1 MIAAARG
8 QTNTATGLE
17 TWWLPEQNKPIS
29 VTFDWKFSV
38 RTMKMKIMLRDLLFY
53 RLGLGQ
59 PEPEQFVEMLKKID
73 ASPEQARALAI
84 DLSAIA
90 PILRREREAFQ
101 VKSITLN
108 DGTLISQVSKISLA
122 SDAVGPE
129 ATPP

>member
-1 MIAAARG
+1 
-8 QTNTATGLE
+8 
-17 TWWLPEQNKPIS
+17 
-29 VTFDWKFSV
+29 
-38 RTMKMKIMLRDLLFY
+38 MKIMLRDLLFY